1 MTDSTPEVYLVT
13 GAELPLAPSE
23 EDWGVLIGG
32 HASPWLRQ
40 HLLDYALSD
49 PESAE
54 RLRSLTDPAYQTA
67 IEEAGALKR
76 EPLTTPAQIRT
87 LEGGSSLSRQVK
99 LRLRPQLTTL
109 FVGVS
114 CLTLSVLA
122 DPHFRAILIVGSLVA
137 FLYFAIELYNSH
149 PRVQA
154 ERARAAGD
162 NALAEAIEQEMRK
175 AAGS

>member
-1 MTDSTPEVYLVT
+1 MTDSTPEVHLVA
-13 GAELPLAPSE
+13 GAEPPLAPSE

-49 PESAE
+49 QESAE
-54 RLRSLTDPAYQTA
+54 RLASLLDPGYQSA
-67 IEEAGALKR
+67 IQEAGAIKR
-76 EPLTTPAQIRT
+76 EPLATPAQILT
-87 LEGGSSLSRQVK
+87 IEGGSSLTRQVK
-99 LRLRPQLTTL
+99 LRLRPPLVML
-109 FVGVS
+109 FVGIS
-114 CLTLSVLA
+114 GLTLSALA
-122 DPHFRAILIVGSLVA
+122 DPHFRAILIAGSLVA
-137 FLYFAIELYNSH
+137 FLNFAIELYNSH

-162 NALAEAIEQEMRK
+162 HALAEAIDQEMRK